1 MNQRLPLT
9 DEDGE
14 VRELTAEDFAL
25 ARPLAEVMPPEFVE
39 MVLKHQAEQAA
50 LGRVPYPEGY
60 EPTEKPRTQ
69 TVTLPLSTEVITAFK
84 ASGKGWQKRI
94 DNVLLDYLHKLQNS

>member
-1 MNQRLPLT
+1 MNQKPPLT

-14 VRELTAEDFAL
+14 VRELTAEDFAEF
-25 ARPLAEVMPPEFVE
+25 RPLREVMPPEFVE
-39 MVLKHQAEQAA
+39 MVLKHQAEQAS

-60 EPTEKPRTQ
+60 ESKQRTSTQ

-94 DNVLLDYLHKLQNS
+94 DDVLLDYLHKVQNS